1 MPGEH
6 GFGLAGI
13 RDRAALVGGS
23 FEFGPGT
30 EGGSRLRVVV
40 PRADAPH
47 PHPTGGADVT
57 DPIRIVVAD
66 DHPIVRA
73 GIVGLLEQAP
83 GIEVVGE
90 AADGAEAVE
99 LAASEHPDLVLMDL
113 RMPGVDGASAT
124 ASIVAA
130 GHGTRVLVLTTY
142 ETDDHILAAIEAGRE
157 RLPPEGRAAGGDP
170 RGHPGRRRGRDGAGA
185 VDRGEA
191 RVARARRRGIRG
203 TARALAA
210 RARGARPRGR
220 GALEPR
226 DRPQPSTSARPR

>member
-1 MPGEH
+1 M
-6 GFGLAGI
+6 I
-13 RDRAALVGGS
+13 
-23 FEFGPGT
+23 
-30 EGGSRLRVVV
+30 
-40 PRADAPH
+40 
-47 PHPTGGADVT
+47 

-142 ETDDHILAAIEAGRE
+142 ETDDHILAAIEAGASGYLLKAAPQAEILAGIRAVAAGETVLAPSIAAKLVSRVRADAASVAPPALSPRE
-157 RLPPEGRAAGGDP
+157 HEVLALVAEGRSNP
-170 RGHPGRRRGRDGAGA
+170 
-185 VDRGEA
+185 E
-191 RVARARRRGIRG
+191 I
-203 TARALAA
+203 ARALYIGEATVKTHLLHA
-210 RARGARPRGR
+210 FEKLGVNDRTRAVTRAMELG
-220 GALEPR
+220 LL
-226 DRPQPSTSARPR
+226 